1 MRQRWIRLG
10 LAGMATMLCGSSVRA
25 RWLSDLVER
34 EIGKKEWG
42 LAHRVAGEEE
52 GGLRAPVVR
61 LMARRRGGG
70 VLWPAI
76 HATDGDGWCR
86 ADYGGGLNG
95 AVDRWGPAIVRGFKL
110 VETE

>member
-1 MRQRWIRLG
+1 LSGARDREK
-10 LAGMATMLCGSSVRA
+10 GMGASSPCGR
-25 RWLSDLVER
+25 
-34 EIGKKEWG
+34 G
-42 LAHRVAGEEE
+42 
-52 GGLRAPVVR
+52 
-61 LMARRRGGG
+61 RRRGVEGPGGAPHGEAKGGG